1 MAGNKLS
8 PRQKMINMMY
18 LVLTAM
24 LALNVSSEVLE
35 AFESLRVSLASTA
48 NTNGINNNTLAK
60 NIIEAIEKE
69 ESGGTTKHTALRQ
82 VVTEISGETGQLID
96 YLDAIR
102 TELEVIG
109 EKNDLTG
116 QIERKDEIIANSRF
130 WLGNNDQAN
139 SGHGDGKAREL
150 RDRFEKYVGWANG
163 LLKEHKPDAPT
174 FKPLVLDPNA
184 DSNIVD
190 PESKVKTWENY
201 TFYETP
207 VIADIARVEK
217 YKGDI
222 RAMETELLN
231 LTKNMLGDYDFT
243 VDSIF
248 AFEAPSAEI
257 VTAGM
262 RYQTKLLVG
271 ISSSS
276 VKPEFMGGG
285 ITMDP
290 SGNTAT
296 MTMTANGGVIPNG
309 ASEGIQ
315 SYTAMIKVPKADGTF
330 EELPIRGSFRV
341 RRPEIQVR
349 SKELQLLYKDCGNKV
364 EVDAPSLG
372 ELYNPDFTR
381 STGGRVLTSSTSR
394 KAITL
399 VPTARQFKLSVYNKG
414 NGQTIKLDELKYRVV
429 KPPKPRVAMFDAS
442 GREYNGI
449 SNLNRKQSVTVKLI
463 PDKEFAGALKADAR
477 YKAAKVKLM
486 YKAGL
491 GSAKVVK
498 SYSGAKITKG
508 VKVNLNQGPLKNA
521 PPGTKIFIEVEGVQ
535 RVNFQGKSVNENM
548 PRTSLVIPG
557 VLK

>member
-48 NTNGINNNTLAK
+48 TTNGINNSKLAA

-69 ESGGTTKHTALRQ
+69 ETGGTDKHSGLRQ
-82 VVTEISGETGQLID
+82 IVTEITTETGEMVD
-96 YLDAIR
+96 YLNVLR
-102 TELEVIG
+102 SELEIIG
-109 EKNDLTG
+109 EKDELTG
-116 QIERKDEIIANSRF
+116 QIVRKDEIIENSNF

-139 SGHGDGKAREL
+139 NGHGEGKAREL
-150 RDRFEKYVGWANG
+150 RERFDQYVSWANG
-163 LLKEHKPDAPT
+163 LLKTHKPDAPA
-174 FKPLVLDPNA
+174 FKPLVLEPSQ
-184 DSNIVD
+184 DSTIID
-190 PESKVKTWENY
+190 PESKAKTWENY

-222 RAMETELLN
+222 TAMETELLN
-231 LTKNMLGDYDFT
+231 VTKNMLGDYDFT

-262 RYQTKLLVG
+262 RYETRLLVG

-276 VKPEFMGGG
+276 VKPEFLGGG

-296 MTMTANGGVIPNG
+296 MAMTANGGVIPNG
-309 ASEGIQ
+309 AREGTQ
-315 SYTAMIKVPKADGTF
+315 SYSAIIKVPKADGTF
-330 EELPIRGSFRV
+330 QELPVRGSFKV

-372 ELYNPDFTR
+372 DLYNPDFSR
-381 STGGRVLTSSTSR
+381 STGGRVIASKSSR

-429 KPPKPRVAMFDAS
+429 KPPKPRIALFDAAK
-442 GREYNGI
+442 REYNGV
-449 SNLNRKQSVTVKLI
+449 SNLNRKQSVTVKLL
-463 PDKEFAGALKADAR
+463 PDKEFASALKADAR
-477 YKAAKVKLM
+477 YKAATVKLM
-486 YKAGL
+486 YKSGL
-491 GSAKVVK
+491 GSAKLVK
-498 SYSGAKITKG
+498 AYNGKNITRG